1 MVEYVKWCNSRDD
14 LAHGSL
20 SRVVLRTWR
29 YSEKRLSIIS
39 CFFDVNLRVLRIMHF
54 LKVLPAVLK
63 ADITHMLDPSGV
75 KVLLLEGGVRFL
87 PAMNRRIC
95 ATPAPRRIQ

>member
-14 LAHGSL
+14 FADGSL

-29 YSEKRLSIIS
+29 YSEKRFSIIS
-39 CFFDVNLRVLRIMHF
+39 CFLDVNSRVLRIMHF
-54 LKVLPAVLK
+54 LKVLPAILE

-75 KVLLLEGGVRFL
+75 KVLSEGGVRFL
-87 PAMNRRIC
+87 PAMNCRVS
-95 ATPAPRRIQ
+95 ATLAPRRKQ